1 MTMTTIPLSRCKNR
15 MLYEIRSRNLDFGV
29 FCQKTSGFI
38 GIRTKFDNQY
48 LFEEYHHDTG
58 PPFGTVVPVKEMIM
72 LPDNIVLNIDA
83 DNMELFD
90 WIDDTTHNMDY
101 AAC

>member
-1 MTMTTIPLSRCKNR
+1 MTTIPLSQCKDR
-15 MLYEIRSRNLDFGV
+15 MLYEIRSRNLGFGV

-38 GIRTKFDNQY
+38 GIRTKFYNQY

-58 PPFGTVVPVKEMIM
+58 PPFGTVAPVKEMIM
-72 LPDNIVLNIDA
+72 LPDHIQLN
-83 DNMELFD
+83 DNANNVELFD
-90 WIDDTTHNMDY
+90 WIDDATHDMNY